1 MAAFPK
7 PRTNDEARDLI
18 TKFVRGYAAAMPQD
32 NFDQAFYNAC
42 ACTSATLET
51 DSDTA
56 KAVFR
61 LVIPPTYV
69 NSPDPANPTIHGGAI
84 AHWFDSCTSMPL
96 LCVKNIWDGSWSGVS
111 RNLNVTYLRPPKEG
125 EAIVIESEVIQSSRN
140 IATIRGV
147 MIRESDGKLLATCQH
162 DKARPHRPGPRIL
175 PVKL

>member
-7 PRTNDEARDLI
+7 PRTNDEACDLI
-18 TKFVRGYAAAMPQD
+18 TKFVRGYAAAMPQN
-32 NFDQAFYNAC
+32 NFDQAFYKAC
-42 ACTSATLET
+42 ICTSATLET
-51 DSDTA
+51 DSESA

-69 NSPDPANPTIHGGAI
+69 NSPDPASPTIHGGAI

-111 RNLNVTYLRPPKEG
+111 RNLNVTYLRPPKE
-125 EAIVIESEVIQSSRN
+125 
-140 IATIRGV
+140 ATIRGV

-162 DKARPHRPGPRIL
+162 DKAKPHRPGPRIL